1 MRSLWPDPYASAA
14 SAACNAPSLEKK
26 APSAWLPPSSAT
38 NSFAA
43 RKKSRKFREVK
54 SPASWLTA
62 ARSFAAAK
70 NPQAELPTHLLPAA
84 TRFLELLSALA
95 AGSILERFLGPAL
108 GKILDEFLARSL
120 RRRAG

>member
-1 MRSLWPDPYASAA
+1 MRSLWPDRYASAA
-14 SAACNAPSLEKK
+14 SAACNAPSLAKK

-43 RKKSRKFREVK
+43 TKKSREFREGK
-54 SPASWLTA
+54 SPASWFTA

-70 NPQAELPTHLLPAA
+70 NPQADLAILHLPAA
-84 TRFLELLSALA
+84 TSF
-95 AGSILERFLGPAL
+95 LERFLGPAL

-120 RRRAG
+120 RRRVG